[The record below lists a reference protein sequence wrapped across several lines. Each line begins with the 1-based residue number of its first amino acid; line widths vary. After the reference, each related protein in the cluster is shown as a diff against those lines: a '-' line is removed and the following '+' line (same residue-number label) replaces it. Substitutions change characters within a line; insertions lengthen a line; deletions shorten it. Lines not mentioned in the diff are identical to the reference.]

1 MGLKEIAV
9 QMAMHGKTTARAI
22 ILIAAFALSTGA
34 DACITRSKK
43 VLREFVNQQACPATG
58 LHRLPCKG
66 WVIDHVKPLACG
78 GADDP
83 SNLQWQT
90 REGAKAKDKW
100 ERKECGK

>member
-1 MGLKEIAV
+1 MN
-9 QMAMHGKTTARAI
+9 RFAI
-22 ILIAAFALSTGA
+22 VLIAACALSTGA
-34 DACITRSKK
+34 EACITRSKAA
-43 VLREFVNQQACPATG
+43 LRAFVNQQACPSTG

-90 REGAKAKDKW
+90 REDAKAKDKW

>member
-1 MGLKEIAV
+1 MKVALIF
-9 QMAMHGKTTARAI
+9 
-22 ILIAAFALSTGA
+22 IAACAISMGA
-34 DACITRSKK
+34 SAEYARSKK
-43 VLREFVNQQACPATG
+43 VLRSFVNQQACPTTG

-90 REGAKAKDKW
+90 REDAKAKDKW
-100 ERKECGK
+100 ELKECRK

>member
-1 MGLKEIAV
+1 MAV
-9 QMAMHGKTTARAI
+9 GGNKRGSALVCMALFSIVISSWPISATAKLHRSRA
-22 ILIAAFALSTGA
+22 ALRA
-34 DACITRSKK
+34 
-43 VLREFVNQQACPATG
+43 FVNQQACPSTG

-90 REGAKAKDKW
+90 REDAKIKDKW
-100 ERKECGK
+100 ERRECGK